1 MTSEDQARDE
11 ADEAAGRARDRGVLA
26 LLALLLVLFVGA
38 AIGGVAL
45 LWDRFESGDDDAV
58 ASGDGAPG
66 EPAPIAPEPVGSAD
80 DAAGAGAAPNPGAAD
95 RARQAMQ
102 ARYRPGP
109 HVETVGLLPSGL
121 GTLRR
126 LASTS
131 RGGRTVDNPWI
142 VAGAELRPGTPP
154 SASGAGAP
162 SSRFASPTPVPVT
175 VIPGTPTRLPVRAG
189 AGAGADGEVAALLVS
204 FRDYDGFFYLPAV
217 VESELG
223 TIRVAGM
230 EDVELQFGIDAP
242 VGPGGAPLSPDKELR
257 AWIRIA
263 AVDVAGR
270 VSPFVERELR
280 VLPVGTGDVEVTL
293 SMSEATDLDLY
304 VMGPTGNVIYYGHTR
319 GYTQGQLDLDAN
331 AGCGGN
337 MGVNN
342 EHVFWPRGAAP
353 AGTYVVRVAHYRSCI
368 GGRGVDYRVTVRNCG
383 ETAVFRGRFEGEGDT
398 RTCMEAPPDAQP
410 GWCQQVVSF
419 DVTPCAAAGP

>member
-80 DAAGAGAAPNPGAAD
+80 DAAGAGAAPDPGAAD

-162 SSRFASPTPVPVT
+162 
-175 VIPGTPTRLPVRAG
+175 
-189 AGAGADGEVAALLVS
+189 
-204 FRDYDGFFYLPAV
+204 
-217 VESELG
+217 
-223 TIRVAGM
+223 
-230 EDVELQFGIDAP
+230 
-242 VGPGGAPLSPDKELR
+242 
-257 AWIRIA
+257 
-263 AVDVAGR
+263 
-270 VSPFVERELR
+270 
-280 VLPVGTGDVEVTL
+280 
-293 SMSEATDLDLY
+293 
-304 VMGPTGNVIYYGHTR
+304 
-319 GYTQGQLDLDAN
+319 
-331 AGCGGN
+331 
-337 MGVNN
+337 
-342 EHVFWPRGAAP
+342 
-353 AGTYVVRVAHYRSCI
+353 
-368 GGRGVDYRVTVRNCG
+368 
-383 ETAVFRGRFEGEGDT
+383 
-398 RTCMEAPPDAQP
+398 
-410 GWCQQVVSF
+410 
-419 DVTPCAAAGP
+419 